1 MPSHPLHR
9 RLLPAAAIAIAFAAT
24 ACGPGPERRDVVL
37 LTLDTTRA
45 DRLGIYGRPDARTP
59 FLDRLGRQG
68 AVVEDALCDVPVTLP
83 SHTTMMTGVPA
94 LGHGVR
100 YNADF
105 KVTDDARTLAEALR
119 DGGWDTAAF
128 VSALVLDRRF
138 GLDQGFRVFDDSLT
152 PGYVKHDESIYP
164 KETHWL
170 PKADRRA
177 DATVDA
183 ALRWLGGARSPFLL
197 WVHVYDP
204 HFPFDPPPPWSR
216 TASERYLAEIQW
228 TDRQIGR
235 LLRALEARDAA
246 DPVVLATADHGE
258 GLDQHREDGH
268 GIFVYDDTMRI
279 PFLLRAPHAVP
290 AGVVRPGPARTM
302 DYAPTLLA
310 LAGRPGPFG
319 LGGNL
324 VPGLRGDGALPD
336 TVAYLESIKT
346 KLFYGGTGLK
356 ALRSR
361 DAKFVWAPAPELY
374 DLRVDPGETR
384 NLAASRPGEVDAWRA
399 ALDGAVKDILAEDLA
414 SVEAYHADPTT
425 LEELRALGYLG
436 GSGAAAGPL
445 PFEEEMR
452 LAGNDPKDLV
462 DVSMG
467 AREIQNGFLE
477 NGEAKLLRFLRTARP
492 AASDP
497 AMARLHAAAHLNLA
511 KVSMA
516 RRDWAGAAERYRLS
530 LVADPSYE
538 PARWSRVYALNLAG
552 RPAEAAAEAE
562 AFLREGAP
570 SDRVMLHAG
579 LARALLG
586 QTDEARALLRRVASE
601 GEAGQFPSESAAWYL
616 ERLGGPREKAALT
629 AYLERNASA
638 ASSGESDGA

>member
-1 MPSHPLHR
+1 MHRPHVTVPL
-9 RLLPAAAIAIAFAAT
+9 LAIAVALAAASCDRA
-24 ACGPGPERRDVVL
+24 PDDRRDVVL

-68 AVVEDALCDVPVTLP
+68 AVAEQALCDVPVTLP
-83 SHTTMMTGVPA
+83 SHTTILTGVPA

-105 KVTDDARTLAEALR
+105 RVTDSAETLAEKLR
-119 DGGWDTAAF
+119 ARGWDTAAF
-128 VSALVLDRRF
+128 VSSLVLDRRF
-138 GLDQGFRVFDDSLT
+138 GLDQGFRVYDDSLT
-152 PGYVKHDESIYP
+152 PGYVKFDETIYP

-183 ALRWLGGARSPFLL
+183 ALLWLERAASPFLL

-216 TASERYLAEIQW
+216 TAAERYLAEIQW
-228 TDRQIGR
+228 TDRQLGR
-235 LLRALEARDAA
+235 LLRALEAHGD

-268 GIFVYDDTMRI
+268 GIFVYDDTVRI
-279 PFLLRAPHAVP
+279 PFLLRARHAVP
-290 AGVVRPGPARTM
+290 PATVQRGPVRTI
-302 DYAPTLLA
+302 DFAPTLLA
-310 LAGRPGPFG
+310 LAGAPGRLG
-319 LGGNL
+319 LGGDL
-324 VPGLRGDGALPD
+324 GPALRGEAALPD
-336 TVAYLESIKT
+336 TAAYLESIKT

-356 ALRSR
+356 ALRSGA
-361 DAKFVWAPAPELY
+361 AKFVWAPEPELY
-374 DLRVDPGETR
+374 DLVADPGETR
-384 NLAASRPGEVDAWRA
+384 NLAKDRPADVAGWRA
-399 ALDGAVKDILAEDLA
+399 ALEDVVKEVLAEERA
-414 SVEAYHADPTT
+414 SAEAYHADAKT

-445 PFEEEMR
+445 PFDEEMR

-477 NGEAKLLRFLRTARP
+477 NGEAKLLRFLRTARSP
-492 AASDP
+492 DGDP
-497 AMARLHAAAHLNLA
+497 AMARLWAAAHLNLA
-511 KVSMA
+511 KVDMA

-530 LVADPSYE
+530 LAADPTYE

-552 RPAEAAAEAE
+552 RPGDAVAEAE
-562 AFLREGAP
+562 AFAREDP
-570 SDRVMLHAG
+570 SSWRVLLHAG
-579 LARALLG
+579 LGLALLG
-586 QTDEARALLRRVASE
+586 RTDEARAMLERVASGGPA
-601 GEAGQFPSESAAWYL
+601 GEFPSGSARWYL
-616 ERLGGPREKAALT
+616 ERIGGPREKAALI
-629 AYLERNASA
+629 AYLERRAST
-638 ASSGESDGA
+638 ASSGETD

>member
-1 MPSHPLHR
+1 MPRPLHR
-9 RLLPAAAIAIAFAAT
+9 CLRLAAAVLALAVA
-24 ACGPGPERRDVVL
+24 ACGPGAERRDVVL

-83 SHTTMMTGVPA
+83 SHTTMLTGIPA

-105 KVTDDARTLAEALR
+105 KVTEDARTLAEALR

-152 PGYVKHDESIYP
+152 PGYVKFDPSIYP

-177 DATVDA
+177 DATVAA
-183 ALRWLGGARSPFLL
+183 ALRWLDGARSPFFL

-216 TASERYLAEIQW
+216 TAGERYLAEIHW
-228 TDRQIGR
+228 TDRQLGR
-235 LLRALEARDAA
+235 LLRALESRGPDG
-246 DPVVLATADHGE
+246 PVVLATADHGE

-268 GIFVYDDTMRI
+268 GIFLYDDTMRI

-290 AGVVRPGPARTM
+290 AGVVRPGPARTI

-310 LAGRPGPFG
+310 LAGRPSA
-319 LGGNL
+319 LGVGGSL
-324 VPGLRGDGALPD
+324 LPALRGEGALPD
-336 TVAYLESIKT
+336 TAAYLESIKT

-356 ALRSR
+356 AIRSGA
-361 DAKFVWAPAPELY
+361 AKFVWAPVPELY
-374 DLRVDPGETR
+374 DLRADPGETD
-384 NLAASRPGEVDAWRA
+384 NLAPERPDEVDAWRA
-399 ALDGAVKDILAEDLA
+399 VLENAVKDVLAEDLA
-414 SVEAYHADPTT
+414 SVEAYRADART

-445 PFEEEMR
+445 PFAEEMR
-452 LAGNDPKDLV
+452 LVGNDPKDLV

-477 NGEAKLLRFLRTARP
+477 NGEAKLLRFLRTTRP
-492 AASDP
+492 AAGDP
-497 AMARLHAAAHLNLA
+497 AMARLHAAAQLNLA

-516 RRDWAGAAERYRLS
+516 RRDWAGAAERYRLA
-530 LVADPSYE
+530 LLADPSYE
-538 PARWSRVYALNLAG
+538 AARWSRVYALNLAG
-552 RPAEAAAEAE
+552 RPADAAAEADG
-562 AFLREGAP
+562 FLRDAAP
-570 SDRVMLHAG
+570 SYRVMLHAG

-586 QTDEARALLRRVASE
+586 RTDEARALLRRVATE
-601 GEAGQFPSESAAWYL
+601 GDAGQFPSESAAWYL
-616 ERLGGPREKAALT
+616 ERLGGPREKAALA
-629 AYLERNASA
+629 AYLARNASA
-638 ASSGESDGA
+638 ASSGESEGA